1 MRTTRTRG
9 PADRAERRALPGDRE
24 GSYVDPMTTNA
35 EGAHAPVVCDRV
47 GPLMERLLRD
57 AGLTTGMRVLDAGCG
72 RGDVSSMVARLV
84 GPTGLVVGID
94 RDAGAI
100 EAARERMRA
109 EGHASV
115 ELFVGDLLS
124 ARSHGAPF
132 DAVVERRVL
141 MYQPDGAAAVRALA
155 ECLRPGG
162 IFAFQEADAT
172 MIPASSG
179 ATPLHDRVIRWA
191 WQTVAREGA
200 CTSMGLL
207 LPGLLEAAGLALEG
221 IRAEAVVQTASH
233 RHVTASIV
241 RAILPRIVARG
252 IATEA
257 EVDVETLD
265 ARLEHELRATG
276 QAFVSDVAISAWG
289 RRR

>member
-1 MRTTRTRG
+1 MTTSVEG
-9 PADRAERRALPGDRE
+9 DRAPIVR
-24 GSYVDPMTTNA
+24 
-35 EGAHAPVVCDRV
+35 DRV
-47 GPLMERLLRD
+47 GPMMERLLGD
-57 AGLTTGMRVLDAGCG
+57 AGITTGMRVLDVGCG

-84 GPTGLVVGID
+84 GPTGHVVGID
-94 RDAGAI
+94 RDAGSIAM
-100 EAARERMRA
+100 AKERMRE

-115 ELFVGDLLS
+115 ELVVGDLLS
-124 ARSHGAPF
+124 AHGHGAPF
-132 DAVVERRVL
+132 DAIVERRVL

-162 IFAFQEADAT
+162 IFAFQEADGT
-172 MIPASSG
+172 MIPASAG

-200 CTSMGLL
+200 STSMGLV

-241 RAILPRIVARG
+241 RAILPRIVAHG
-252 IATEA
+252 VATEA
-257 EVDVETLD
+257 EVDVQTLE

-276 QAFVSDVAISAWG
+276 HAVVSDVAISAWG

>member
-1 MRTTRTRG
+1 MTTRT
-9 PADRAERRALPGDRE
+9 EESRE
-24 GSYVDPMTTNA
+24 
-35 EGAHAPVVCDRV
+35 PVVRDRV
-47 GPLMERLLRD
+47 GPMMERLLCD
-57 AGLTTGMRVLDAGCG
+57 AGITTGMRVLDMGCG

-94 RDAGAI
+94 RDAGALAI
-100 EAARERMRA
+100 AQERVCT
-109 EGHASV
+109 EGLTNV
-115 ELFVGDLLS
+115 EIVLGDLLS

-162 IFAFQEADAT
+162 IFAFQEADGT
-172 MIPASSG
+172 MIPASAGS
-179 ATPLHDRVIRWA
+179 TPLHDRVIRWA
-191 WQTVAREGA
+191 WQTVVREGA
-200 CTSMGLL
+200 STSMGLL

-233 RHVTASIV
+233 RHVTATIV
-241 RAILPRIVARG
+241 RAILPRIVAHG

-257 EVDVETLD
+257 EVDVETLE

-276 QAFVSDVAISAWG
+276 GACVSDMAISAWG